1 MPANTI
7 VRPASAKAGGAA
19 TKRAT
24 GGNGLTNDLAKLS
37 IPFGIVLAQNGLRSY
52 LDAQKRTTKSTKK
65 TSGGGALEGSPLEG
79 SPLMLDGGKKKAK
92 SKAKSKA
99 KPKAKK

>member
-1 MPANTI
+1 MPAKTI
-7 VRPASAKAGGAA
+7 ARPASAKAGGAA

-52 LDAQKRTTKSTKK
+52 LDAQKRTTKKTK
-65 TSGGGALEGSPLEG
+65 GGGALEGSPL
-79 SPLMLDGGKKKAK
+79 MLEGGKKKP
-92 SKAKSKA
+92 KSKA

>member
-1 MPANTI
+1 MPTKTI
-7 VRPASAKAGGAA
+7 ARPATAKAGGAA

-52 LDAQKRTTKSTKK
+52 LDAQKRTTKASSKK
-65 TSGGGALEGSPLEG
+65 TRGGGALEGSPL
-79 SPLMLDGGKKKAK
+79 MVDGGKKRVTK
-92 SKAKSKA
+92 SKSKP

>member
-1 MPANTI
+1 MPTKTI
-7 VRPASAKAGGAA
+7 ARPASAKAGGGSAP
-19 TKRAT
+19 KRSA

-52 LDAQKRTTKSTKK
+52 LDSQKRTKAKATKSSK
-65 TSGGGALEGSPLEG
+65 GGGALEGA
-79 SPLMLDGGKKKAK
+79 PLMDGGKAKAK
-92 SKAKSKA
+92 AKPKA

>member
-1 MPANTI
+1 MPAKTI
-7 VRPASAKAGGAA
+7 ARPASAKAGGAA

-52 LDAQKRTTKSTKK
+52 LDAQKRTTKKTK
-65 TSGGGALEGSPLEG
+65 GGGALEGSPLI
-79 SPLMLDGGKKKAK
+79 DGGKKKAK
-92 SKAKSKA
+92 A